1 MTFYDDGMSAD
12 RRRAMRAVESR
23 EKEKQRRQ
31 NVGNG
36 GGSSEKANKRKL
48 QKKEQL
54 CATLEVRRLTQPDF
68 PPELR

>member
-1 MTFYDDGMSAD
+1 
-12 RRRAMRAVESR
+12 MRAAESR

-54 CATLEVRRLTQPDF
+54 CATLEVRRLTQLDF